1 MHDEIDLTSIKP
13 DHVFDG
19 GDLDCGSGLI
29 LLIRE
34 NMLRVPDRGIF
45 EMRSR
50 EPTVKGD
57 LPPWCRM
64 VGLEY
69 LGYLEGEEFTRYFVR
84 RTVQALDDEKSFEK
98 DKGRAKDYE
107 WRARARSTGALKSTV
122 YFRNFS
128 IEVGQPASFETSDK
142 HPSAVEYLITALAGD
157 LTTGFATECAKSG
170 LSVDDIEMTLSG
182 KLTNILA
189 HLGLE
194 EGDPSFAAIEIKLF
208 VSSFEDEAKVREVWD
223 RTLRRSPLAATLK
236 KALDLKIRFSIV

>member
-1 MHDEIDLTSIKP
+1 
-13 DHVFDG
+13 
-19 GDLDCGSGLI
+19 
-29 LLIRE
+29 
-34 NMLRVPDRGIF
+34 
-45 EMRSR
+45 
-50 EPTVKGD
+50 
-57 LPPWCRM
+57 
-64 VGLEY
+64 
-69 LGYLEGEEFTRYFVR
+69 
-84 RTVQALDDEKSFEK
+84 
-98 DKGRAKDYE
+98 
-107 WRARARSTGALKSTV
+107 
-122 YFRNFS
+122 
-128 IEVGQPASFETSDK
+128 VGQPASFETSDK